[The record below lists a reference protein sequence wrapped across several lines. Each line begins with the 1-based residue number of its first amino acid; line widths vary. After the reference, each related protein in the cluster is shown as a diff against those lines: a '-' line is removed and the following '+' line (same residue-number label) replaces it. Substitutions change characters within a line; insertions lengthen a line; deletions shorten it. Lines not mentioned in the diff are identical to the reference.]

1 MDFFLKTYL
10 FYLMW
15 MVFCPNVCLHI
26 TCVLCACGGQ
36 KRTSEPLV
44 LELQVIVSQVCMLV
58 TGMYALGTESR
69 TSGGAANVTVEP
81 SLQLYHDFL
90 KEDEENN

>member
-1 MDFFLKTYL
+1 M
-10 FYLMW
+10 
-15 MVFCPNVCLHI
+15 
-26 TCVLCACGGQ
+26 
-36 KRTSEPLV
+36 
-44 LELQVIVSQVCMLV
+44 LELPVVVSQVCMLV